1 MRKKVFSVLREMH
14 WWYDHSGKPTRPEGE
29 MKDADTAESLKHWLL
44 HYMPDN
50 EDSLADEDATA
61 SSLWDRLQ
69 QLFQLRVQGRRS
81 FFVVVY
87 SRRQRHRLLVLK
99 VQVEGGGVDYTTEK
113 WKLIPLEEREAHA
126 RRQSTY

>member
-1 MRKKVFSVLREMH
+1 
-14 WWYDHSGKPTRPEGE
+14 

-50 EDSLADEDATA
+50 EESLADEDATA

-69 QLFQLRVQGRRS
+69 LVQLRVQGRRS

-87 SRRQRHRLLVLK
+87 SRRQQHRLLVLK
-99 VQVEGGGVDYTTEK
+99 VQVEGGGVDYTTKK

-126 RRQSTY
+126 RRQSTYQDDEYGSFLPGMRVRWENWLPYVDGEDA